1 MCTSCASCML
11 VSDALCAYSGQWV
24 RGGAAAAASRD
35 CGSGMLQA
43 VVVAEMLAWAHLQ
56 ARAAS
61 RHVCHNSSSGVYA
74 QAPTASC
81 SEECVGPYSSEACGR
96 SAGSRWQ
103 GRLGRAGQYVMGML
117 VNCL

>member
-24 RGGAAAAASRD
+24 RGGAAAAASTD
-35 CGSGMLQA
+35 CGSGMLQE

-81 SEECVGPYSSEACGR
+81 SEECVRTILKPGMWTRSGLSLAGPPGPCRAVRYGD
-96 SAGSRWQ
+96 AG
-103 GRLGRAGQYVMGML
+103 
-117 VNCL
+117 